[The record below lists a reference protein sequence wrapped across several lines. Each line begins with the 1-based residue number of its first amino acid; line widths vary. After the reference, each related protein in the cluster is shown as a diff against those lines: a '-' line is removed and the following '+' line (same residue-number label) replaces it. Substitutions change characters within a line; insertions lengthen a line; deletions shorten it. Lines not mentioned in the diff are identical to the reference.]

1 MRIASLCPSN
11 TEICACLGL
20 TEQLVGVDHY
30 SDWPNEVRSLPDLGP
45 DLQINMEKLAELK
58 PNLIIASLSVP
69 GMENNVEKLD
79 QLGIPYI
86 VLNPKRLVDIYEDIL
101 RVGEACDCYGNARRL
116 VEDMK
121 TRVEAVAERC
131 PDPPDP
137 PRLYWEWWPRP
148 VFSPGRE
155 NWLTDVTRIVR
166 AEHIFEE
173 EPAPSVQSDWKAVRE
188 RRPDYVLL
196 VWTGIP
202 KEKVPISK
210 VLKRP
215 GWREAPFTAPDRLH
229 VLDEGWYCRPSPRLV
244 TGLEHLAHLLYPESC
259 PEARSYLSSFS
270 IRSQK

>member
-58 PNLIIASLSVP
+58 PDLIIASLSVP

-86 VLNPKRLVDIYEDIL
+86 VLKPKRLADIYEDIL
-101 RVGEACDCYGNARRL
+101 RVGEACDCYGDARRL

-148 VFSPGRE
+148 VFIKLPQRGLDKS
-155 NWLTDVTRIVR
+155 
-166 AEHIFEE
+166 
-173 EPAPSVQSDWKAVRE
+173 
-188 RRPDYVLL
+188 RRPTHNGEKPHPENGAWTTQGNSHSHTHNIAGTNAACRRYCECAECANALL
-196 VWTGIP
+196 SALLLFRLLHEGTHHLRQVAYLYHNSPDG
-202 KEKVPISK
+202 KVKTSN
-210 VLKRP
+210 
-215 GWREAPFTAPDRLH
+215 
-229 VLDEGWYCRPSPRLV
+229 
-244 TGLEHLAHLLYPESC
+244 
-259 PEARSYLSSFS
+259 
-270 IRSQK
+270 SQ